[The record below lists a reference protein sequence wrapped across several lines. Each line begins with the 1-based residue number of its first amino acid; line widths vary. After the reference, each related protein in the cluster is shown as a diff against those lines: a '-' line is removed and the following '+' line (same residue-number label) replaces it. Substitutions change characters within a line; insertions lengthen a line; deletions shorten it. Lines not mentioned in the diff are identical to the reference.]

1 MDKCR
6 KDFELACGTEDLFA
20 SRPEGLEQYRMDWKL
35 WKDAATAEREA
46 CARIADAKAM
56 RCEEK
61 VAGAEDED
69 ESIELRSL
77 AWQFSVLAAEI
88 RERSNK

>member
-1 MDKCR
+1 MLNDLLERGAKNCGFDLHWHSDG
-6 KDFELACGTEDLFA
+6 KLAITQKQLERFAVFVVEDC
-20 SRPEGLEQYRMDWKL
+20 
-35 WKDAATAEREA
+35 AA
-46 CARIADAKAM
+46 IADTRAM